1 MVLGQIGGRTEILM
15 KSLICGGNFW
25 EGTMLGNPRKGNLLD
40 LHQLPGARARMWT
53 KNVFISNLISYKI
66 HTNCDFFLKWRIMIF
81 AADTD
86 WFCSNGDSQDY
97 NDDNHYGQH
106 RLT

>member
-1 MVLGQIGGRTEILM
+1 
-15 KSLICGGNFW
+15 
-25 EGTMLGNPRKGNLLD
+25 MLGNPRKGNLLD

-81 AADTD
+81 AVDTD

-97 NDDNHYGQH
+97 NDGNHYGQH

>member
-1 MVLGQIGGRTEILM
+1 
-15 KSLICGGNFW
+15 
-25 EGTMLGNPRKGNLLD
+25 MLGNPRKGNLLD
-40 LHQLPGARARMWT
+40 LHQLPGARVRMCSSQTQFYT
-53 KNVFISNLISYKI
+53 KYTQTVIS
-66 HTNCDFFLKWRIMIF
+66 FLKWRIMIF